1 MENLFR
7 LGPQVL
13 GLLYILNGNWHRN
26 ISQKTIRNSENLRKV
41 LNEVEKEER
50 KTFIVTFG
58 DKHCEI
64 TAMAFQ
70 LSQIIFRN
78 ELTNCKGALQFPLLI
93 IYLS

>member
-1 MENLFR
+1 MLQRIVEICKK
-7 LGPQVL
+7 GKS
-13 GLLYILNGNWHRN
+13 WM
-26 ISQKTIRNSENLRKV
+26 KWRK
-41 LNEVEKEER
+41 EEER
-50 KTFIVTFG
+50 KTFSLTFG
-58 DKHCEI
+58 DKHSEI

>member
-1 MENLFR
+1 MENLV
-7 LGPQVL
+7 GPRVL
-13 GLLYILNGNWHRN
+13 GLMYITNGNWHGN
-26 ISQKTIRNSENLRKV
+26 ISQKTIRNSENLWKV
-41 LNEVEKEER
+41 LNEVEKGER
-50 KTFIVTFG
+50 KAFIVTFG
-58 DKHCEI
+58 DKHREI

>member
-1 MENLFR
+1 MEWRREEEEEEMKPFR
-7 LGPQVL
+7 L
-13 GLLYILNGNWHRN
+13 
-26 ISQKTIRNSENLRKV
+26 
-41 LNEVEKEER
+41 
-50 KTFIVTFG
+50 TFG

-64 TAMAFQ
+64 TAVAFQ

>member
-1 MENLFR
+1 MEWR
-7 LGPQVL
+7 
-13 GLLYILNGNWHRN
+13 
-26 ISQKTIRNSENLRKV
+26 E
-41 LNEVEKEER
+41 EEER
-50 KTFIVTFG
+50 KTFRLTFG

-64 TAMAFQ
+64 TAVAFQ